1 MSIDDY
7 LLQVFR
13 GSFFPKQERQDRMEE
28 LRTHLETAVHDS
40 IDRGLAVD
48 EATNEALRSCGP
60 ASSLRAQLTKS
71 AYGLSSAWIAGSI
84 TVFSGLFLLFAA
96 TLPAIP
102 LASPSLMLCLAL
114 ATVLLT
120 TTRKASDRFAIAVA
134 LVPFCMAYLQF
145 HLEYSNI
152 LTSLLLPGW
161 FLYTSPYILV
171 SLLSIKGY
179 AALFLM
185 GLLLFAWTRNVWN
198 AAVPFL
204 YSTAISLWP
213 VIRDFIKYG
222 LWQTTHDSVFW
233 NPPPLESPNNV
244 ILLGVLA
251 RLIVLALTILLIRII
266 ARRRERSKS
275 AVKHNP
281 A

>member
-7 LLQVFR
+7 LRQVFR
-13 GSFFPKQERQDRMEE
+13 GGFFPKQERLDRMEE

-40 IDRGLAVD
+40 MDLGLAED
-48 EATNEALRSCGP
+48 EATNEVLRSCGP
-60 ASSLRAQLTKS
+60 ASSLRSQLTKS
-71 AYGLSSAWIAGSI
+71 AYGLSSAWIVRSI

-114 ATVLLT
+114 ATALLT

-134 LVPFCMAYLQF
+134 LAPFCVAYLQF
-145 HLEYSNI
+145 HFEHSYL
-152 LTSLLLPGW
+152 LASLLLPGW
-161 FLYTSPYILV
+161 FVYAPPYLLGSFLSFV
-171 SLLSIKGY
+171 GNAALLS
-179 AALFLM
+179 M
-185 GLLLFAWTRNVWN
+185 GSLLFAWTRNAWS

-204 YSTAISLWP
+204 FSLAISLWP
-213 VIRDFIKYG
+213 VIRDFVKYG

-233 NPPPLESPNNV
+233 NPPPLEPPNNV
-244 ILLGVLA
+244 ILLGVFA
-251 RLIVLALTILLIRII
+251 RVIGLALTILLIRII

-275 AVKHNP
+275 SVKHNP